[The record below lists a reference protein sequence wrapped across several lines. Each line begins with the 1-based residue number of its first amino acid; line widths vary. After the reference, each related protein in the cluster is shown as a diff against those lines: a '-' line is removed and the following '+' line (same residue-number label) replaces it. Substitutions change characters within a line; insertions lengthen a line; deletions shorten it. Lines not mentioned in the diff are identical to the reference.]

1 MAELEINSDHQVQ
14 DISGRFWGE
23 RLQLVREFRGL
34 TQKEMGGLLR
44 ISHAVISDYEKGKR
58 FPAPIV
64 LDMLSAETGFLPGF
78 FLRRIED
85 PFLDSECSFRH
96 RRSTAGRLK
105 TQVRA
110 QATLLGMVLSSLK
123 ALLRFP
129 SFDVPQI
136 LASTPTEIEKAAEK
150 CRVYWK
156 LDIHAPILQVGRVLE
171 RAGVVIVP
179 SSVDT
184 TKIDAFSR
192 HGNNSLIFL
201 NRGANTRPSRWN
213 FDLAHECGHL
223 VLHGE
228 MPTGSRATEEA
239 ADRFA
244 SAFLLPA
251 NAFGREFRT
260 KQFSWQ
266 HLFELKR
273 RWQVSLAALVR
284 RARDLNLIDEDSYTR
299 AFQYM
304 SYKKWLR
311 TVEPFEPAFQ
321 EPELL
326 VNGLRA
332 LGTILK
338 KTLPELCNDLCISEK
353 VFAEITGTTLSRGL
367 PERTNVI
374 AFAKMRA

>member
-1 MAELEINSDHQVQ
+1 MAELKIDSDQQVQ
-14 DISGRFWGE
+14 SLSARFWGE

-34 TQKEMGGLLR
+34 TQKEMGGLLH

-58 FPAPIV
+58 FPAPNV
-64 LDMLSAETGFLPGF
+64 LETLSATTGFLPEF
-78 FLRRIED
+78 YLRRIED

-110 QATLLGMVLSSLK
+110 QATLLGMVVSSLK

-136 LASTPTEIEKAAEK
+136 QASSSAEIEKAAES
-150 CRVYWK
+150 CRIHWK

-171 RAGVVIVP
+171 RAGVVVIP

-184 TKIDAFSR
+184 AKIDAFSR
-192 HGNNSLIFL
+192 HGKNPLIFL
-201 NRGANTRPSRWN
+201 NRGAKTRPSRWN

-223 VLHGE
+223 VLHGDV
-228 MPTGSRATEEA
+228 PTGSLASEEA
-239 ADRFA
+239 ADQFA

-284 RARDLNLIDEDSYTR
+284 RARDLNLLDESSYTR

-311 TVEPFEPAFQ
+311 TGEPFEPVFQ

-326 VNGLRA
+326 LNGLRA
-332 LGTILK
+332 LGSTLK
-338 KTLPELCNDLCISEK
+338 KTLPELCKDLYISEK
-353 VFAEITGTTLSRGL
+353 VFTEITGVAVTRTL

-374 AFAKMRA
+374 AFARQRA